1 MDTIARIGT
10 DAPPYLEHYPEA
22 GGGAHRL
29 LLDHLPFQIG
39 RNPTAHYCI
48 NSRQVSKD
56 HAEIVAVN
64 DEIHIRDLGSTNGTF
79 VNGERVVEARLHHG
93 DIVHVAHKEF
103 RFCHETTAPEDAISL
118 TATELAGGP
127 LPSSII
133 QGGDYLRD
141 LIRGRN
147 VQVLFQAIVNL
158 ETLKVEGYESLGR
171 GSHPNLS
178 ANPAQLLG
186 MAEQYDLAPELS
198 QVFRLAMI
206 KEAVHLPPGVPVF
219 VNLHPSEIG
228 NDSLPLLASLHA
240 AREALGA
247 AHPLV
252 AEFHEDAVADADSL
266 RIFRDHL
273 HALGIRLAYDDF
285 GAGQARLA
293 QLAEAPPDYI
303 KLDRVLI
310 QDVHQMP
317 ARQELIRALTRVAS
331 DLGIGLIAEG
341 VETQEEAQVCA
352 QLGCQLGQG
361 YFFGRPQPVHA
372 FAAGHRPDTRRVD
385 LSSVR
390 GRIKQ
395 SQPPPGTSS

>member
-1 MDTIARIGT
+1 
-10 DAPPYLEHYPEA
+10 
-22 GGGAHRL
+22 
-29 LLDHLPFQIG
+29 
-39 RNPTAHYCI
+39 
-48 NSRQVSKD
+48 
-56 HAEIVAVN
+56 
-64 DEIHIRDLGSTNGTF
+64 
-79 VNGERVVEARLHHG
+79 
-93 DIVHVAHKEF
+93 
-103 RFCHETTAPEDAISL
+103 
-118 TATELAGGP
+118 
-127 LPSSII
+127 
-133 QGGDYLRD
+133 
-141 LIRGRN
+141 
-147 VQVLFQAIVNL
+147 
-158 ETLKVEGYESLGR
+158 EGYESLGR

-247 AHPLV
+247 VHPLV

-266 RIFRDHL
+266 RLFRDHL

-331 DLGIGLIAEG
+331 DLGIG
-341 VETQEEAQVCA
+341 
-352 QLGCQLGQG
+352 
-361 YFFGRPQPVHA
+361 
-372 FAAGHRPDTRRVD
+372 
-385 LSSVR
+385 
-390 GRIKQ
+390 
-395 SQPPPGTSS
+395 